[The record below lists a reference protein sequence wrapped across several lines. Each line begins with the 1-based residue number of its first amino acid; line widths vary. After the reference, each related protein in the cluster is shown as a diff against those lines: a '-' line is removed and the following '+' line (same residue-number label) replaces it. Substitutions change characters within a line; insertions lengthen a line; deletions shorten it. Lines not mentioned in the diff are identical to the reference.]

1 MAEVVAAAVGDVV
14 DGATV
19 AVVVTVVAVDVAV
32 VPKQKL
38 RRLLRKRNSSEI
50 VLLSVLQNAFPS
62 SPFV

>member
-1 MAEVVAAAVGDVV
+1 VAEVAAAVGDVV
-14 DGATV
+14 AEATV
-19 AVVVTVVAVDVAV
+19 AVVVTVVVADVAV

-50 VLLSVLQNAFPS
+50 VLLSVLQNASPS